1 MTATIHWREFSE
13 NSATPFIYLFFG
25 GTCNTRARNLLF
37 FHAQSSLRWGH
48 PRDVDLAVVMV
59 LWMMAST
66 NKSRTYRGG
75 RSSFRSINF
84 SSSIFQWLLKSKQLQ
99 MLEIRNKRRKCW
111 HCSTGQAT
119 SLEKDISCFRLKIL
133 NQRVSIATL
142 NQPLIIYAH
151 VHRGPSV
158 PAQSLKPCHFVHP
171 IFSKTNHVTS
181 LHIQFNMWQ
190 VPDIKP
196 KSIRKEPLNV
206 INMAVRFEINS
217 HVFFL

>member
-84 SSSIFQWLLKSKQLQ
+84 SSSIFQWLWKLNNCRCWKSG
-99 MLEIRNKRRKCW
+99 IRGEN
-111 HCSTGQAT
+111 A
-119 SLEKDISCFRLKIL
+119 DIAQQVRQHHWKKTFH
-133 NQRVSIATL
+133 VSGWRSSI
-142 NQPLIIYAH
+142 NVYQSP
-151 VHRGPSV
+151 PS
-158 PAQSLKPCHFVHP
+158 
-171 IFSKTNHVTS
+171 INH
-181 LHIQFNMWQ
+181 
-190 VPDIKP
+190 
-196 KSIRKEPLNV
+196 
-206 INMAVRFEINS
+206 
-217 HVFFL
+217 